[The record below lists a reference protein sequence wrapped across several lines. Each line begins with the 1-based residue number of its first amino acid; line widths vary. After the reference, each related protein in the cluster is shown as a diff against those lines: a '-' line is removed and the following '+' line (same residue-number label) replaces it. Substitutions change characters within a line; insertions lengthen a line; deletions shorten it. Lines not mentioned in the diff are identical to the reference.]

1 MPERT
6 AAADPGTD
14 PVGAPPEPAPSTPGV
29 LGRLLSVLRGRSA
42 RAAFVLTA
50 LGLCGYTVVDQWT
63 QVRNGFAGIGWAT
76 SGLALL
82 AVLVAWFAMLQV
94 WRVLLTALG
103 SPLPVRVA
111 ARVFFIGQLGKYLP
125 GSVWSVVAQM
135 ELGQAHRVPR
145 RRSATSAALT
155 MVVSLLGALLT
166 TAVTLPFFSD
176 GTTGSYSWAFLAV
189 PCVLACLHPR
199 LLNPLL
205 DRLLRL
211 ARQPALE
218 QRISGRAITRAT
230 VWALLSWVVIGLH
243 VWLLTVRLGAPL
255 ARALPLSLGGFA
267 FAWSVGFLVILAPAG
282 AGVREVI
289 LVAAL
294 SPVLGVGE
302 ATAVAL
308 VSRLLTVAAD
318 LIAAAAG
325 TWFGRRHA
333 LAPTADGGDREEPR
347 SADAT

>member
-1 MPERT
+1 MAERT

-14 PVGAPPEPAPSTPGV
+14 PVGAPPEPTPTTGM
-29 LGRLLSVLRGRSA
+29 LGRLLSILRGRFA

-82 AVLVAWFAMLQV
+82 AILAAWFAMMQV

-111 ARVFFIGQLGKYLP
+111 ARIFFIGQLGKYLP

-135 ELGQAHRVPR
+135 ELGQAHQVPR

-155 MVVSLLGALLT
+155 MVVSLLAALLT
-166 TAVTLPFFSD
+166 TAVSLPFFSD
-176 GTTGSYSWAFLAV
+176 GTTGGYSWAFLAV
-189 PCVLACLHPR
+189 PLVLGCLHPR

-205 DRLLRL
+205 DRLLKL

-218 QRISGRAITRAT
+218 QRISGRAITRAAA
-230 VWALLSWVVIGLH
+230 WALLSWLVVGLH

-255 ARALPLSLGGFA
+255 AHALPLSLGGFA

-318 LIAAAAG
+318 LIAAAVA

-333 LAPTADGGDREEPR
+333 PAPTADGGNRGRTPAP
-347 SADAT
+347 ADEG

>member
-1 MPERT
+1 MP
-6 AAADPGTD
+6 GM
-14 PVGAPPEPAPSTPGV
+14 
-29 LGRLLSVLRGRSA
+29 LGRLLSILRGRFA

-82 AVLVAWFAMLQV
+82 AILAAWFAMMQV
-94 WRVLLTALG
+94 WRVLLSALG
-103 SPLPVRVA
+103 SPLPMRVA

-135 ELGQAHRVPR
+135 ELGQAHQVPR

-155 MVVSLLGALLT
+155 MVVSLLAALLT

-189 PCVLACLHPR
+189 PLVLACLHPR

-205 DRLLRL
+205 DRLLKL

-230 VWALLSWVVIGLH
+230 VWALLSWMVVGLH

-318 LIAAAAG
+318 LIAAAVA

-333 LAPTADGGDREEPR
+333 LAPTSDGGNGGRTTEP
-347 SADAT
+347 AGQG